1 MKKALQLTILFMLL
15 SPIASWAQTIPVSIP
30 GTRVSFSFPKD
41 SWAFIKT
48 TNPDKNTTIYNYGY
62 IKDYVI
68 DSVGDTIIPTAR
80 VYVKKNYTGT
90 VFDFAYDTYISEPF
104 QSLNEF
110 SNELSF
116 CESIGYLGA
125 YKNIIDGKDY
135 ELRMIFFKD
144 KNTAIEIRLEAT
156 VDNYADFE
164 EQFQSIIESITI
176 KK

>member
-1 MKKALQLTILFMLL
+1 MKKALQLLILFMMLF
-15 SPIASWAQTIPVSIP
+15 PIASWSQTIPVSIP
-30 GTRVSFSFPKD
+30 GTRISFSFPKD
-41 SWAFIKT
+41 SWVFLKAIT
-48 TNPDKNTTIYNYGY
+48 PDKNTTIYNYGY
-62 IKDYVI
+62 IKDYVV

-90 VFDFAYDTYISEPF
+90 LFDFAYNTYMTEPF
-104 QSLNEF
+104 QSLNEY

-116 CESIGYLGA
+116 GESIGYLGA
-125 YKNIIDGKDY
+125 YKNTFDGKDY
-135 ELRMIFFKD
+135 EIRMIFFKD